1 MGMCYSLRCGGDHH
15 LPISAYPAG
24 GDAAELQAAK
34 KENSKSKEKADR
46 KRSQSIDKSL
56 RAEKRE
62 YKQTHRL
69 LLLGERGSEPCGEA
83 PLGVCVAAA
92 AGRGSRR
99 REPDSFCL
107 VFHLFLRLSRRDTHT
122 QTLILVPSW
131 PVGLG
136 RLSAPRGR
144 HLFAWS
150 FSPRLSLLCNSVCP
164 SSLLSSFLHHRKRDC
179 HCGKGSFS
187 AFAFSGI
194 DIYITSIIVPLLS
207 TVSACLA
214 N

>member
-62 YKQTHRL
+62 YRQTHRL
-69 LLLGERGSEPCGEA
+69 LLLGERGSERALRGGAVGRVCG
-83 PLGVCVAAA
+83 C
-92 AGRGSRR
+92 GSWA
-99 REPDSFCL
+99 REPSKGVGFLLSGIPSPSFSI
-107 VFHLFLRLSRRDTHT
+107 RT

-150 FSPRLSLLCNSVCP
+150 PPPPPF
-164 SSLLSSFLHHRKRDC
+164 
-179 HCGKGSFS
+179 
-187 AFAFSGI
+187 FA
-194 DIYITSIIVPLLS
+194 L
-207 TVSACLA
+207 
-214 N
+214 